1 GTDIKLGSDVP
12 GLGGLHILGTERH
25 EARRIDRQLRGRS
38 GRQGDPGSSRF
49 FLSLEDDLMR
59 LFGGERIAALMTR
72 LGVQEGEVI
81 EHRMVTRSI
90 ENAQRKVEAHNFDI
104 RKHLL
109 EYDDVM
115 NKQRTVVYDLRN
127 RLLENE
133 DVRDEVKEWI
143 YERVAERSEKF
154 LGAPGTHPEE
164 WDLKGFADDLSFL
177 LMWPVDI
184 KAIEGDGSRDGIEEA
199 AGRIAVDAF

>member
-90 ENAQRKVEAHNFDI
+90 ERAQRRVEAYNFDI

-115 NKQRTVVYDLRN
+115 NKQRTVVYEVRN
-127 RLLENE
+127 RPLQNQ
-133 DVRDEVKEWI
+133 
-143 YERVAERSEKF
+143 
-154 LGAPGTHPEE
+154 
-164 WDLKGFADDLSFL
+164 
-177 LMWPVDI
+177 
-184 KAIEGDGSRDGIEEA
+184 
-199 AGRIAVDAF
+199 DAR